1 MKRSL
6 ITALALGAL
15 CLSPALWAA
24 TCGPHSKA
32 VASSNS
38 WIMLGGSAKGA
49 VRQVIA
55 GEFGKDVDSQKR
67 VLGQFDPCGILLVAD
82 VSFDKKRAQRRSQHG
97 AAYCAGAGRLGG
109 GVRVPGEGAER
120 GQRAGDR

>member
-6 ITALALGAL
+6 IAALTLGSL
-15 CLSPALWAA
+15 FVSHSLWAA
-24 TCGPHSKA
+24 ACGPHSKA

-82 VSFDKKRAQRRSQHG
+82 VTFDKKSTTS
-97 AAYCAGAGRLGG
+97 
-109 GVRVPGEGAER
+109 P
-120 GQRAGDR
+120 